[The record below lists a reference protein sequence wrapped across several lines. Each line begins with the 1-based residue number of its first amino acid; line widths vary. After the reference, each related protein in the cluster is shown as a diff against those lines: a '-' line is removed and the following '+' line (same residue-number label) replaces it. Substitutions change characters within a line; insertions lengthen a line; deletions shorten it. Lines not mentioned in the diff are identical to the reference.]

1 VIVKE
6 VECGLCADYL
16 YIGELANG
24 LSRTGQRD
32 SAKLSVENGKKT
44 PQVLYRNSQRPELCF
59 VQSVKTEYAKVV
71 ISYLQYA
78 LIYNIRDMS

>member
-16 YIGELANG
+16 CIGELANG

-32 SAKLSVENGKKT
+32 SAKLSVENGKKN
-44 PQVLYRNSQRPELCF
+44 QVPCRNSQRPELCF

-78 LIYNIRDMS
+78 LIYMIRDMS